1 MQKHELTLH
10 GLYVWAQFLSGG
22 LDVNREIL
30 SDVKLKLNWVAD
42 LKKFLLVDQAG
53 DSELIFSHD
62 WNGKTIVIYDS
73 VCLGLQ
79 FNISKSASALQQS
92 PSSTFKEI
100 LNHVHNITEFS
111 QCLTSENT

>member
-22 LDVNREIL
+22 LDVNREVL
-30 SDVKLKLNWVAD
+30 SDMKLKLNWVAD

-62 WNGKTIVIYDS
+62 WNGKTIVKTNPTVDLMYIVS
-73 VCLGLQ
+73 IVFCL
-79 FNISKSASALQQS
+79 
-92 PSSTFKEI
+92 E
-100 LNHVHNITEFS
+100 
-111 QCLTSENT
+111 